1 MQAWF
6 HAAPT
11 STHRVTMV
19 DSERTSMKPQRKWAD
34 KFADAFRGLASGVS
48 GQSSF
53 AVHFVIAACV
63 ILAGFMLR
71 TSLQEWC
78 LLILCMTL
86 VLAAEMFNSA
96 LEALAKSIDTD
107 HNPHLAKAL
116 DIGSAAV
123 LVSAIG
129 SSLVGAIVFF
139 IR

>member
-1 MQAWF
+1 
-6 HAAPT
+6 
-11 STHRVTMV
+11 
-19 DSERTSMKPQRKWAD
+19 MKPQRKWAD

-78 LLILCMTL
+78 LLILCMTI

-96 LEALAKSIDTD
+96 LEALAKAIDID

-116 DIGSAAV
+116 DIASAAV

-129 SSLVGAIVFF
+129 SSLVGAIVLF

>member
-1 MQAWF
+1 MD
-6 HAAPT
+6 P
-11 STHRVTMV
+11 
-19 DSERTSMKPQRKWAD
+19 ERNSMNPQRKWAD

-63 ILAGFMLR
+63 ILAGFILR
-71 TSLQEWC
+71 SSLQEWC

-86 VLAAEMFNSA
+86 VLSAEMFNSA
-96 LEALAKSIDTD
+96 LESLAKAIDTD

-123 LVSAIG
+123 LITAIG
-129 SSLVGAIVFF
+129 SSLVGALVFVVG
-139 IR
+139 